1 MRHLKFLLA
10 MLALLAFAGAVH
22 ARSDE
27 LADPAPIAIPGGLT
41 DKQINREIQRS
52 LLSRGWRVSDSKP
65 GQIDSVLNLREHEA
79 RIRISWDDA
88 QVRIAYVGS
97 VNLDYKEK
105 RGKRYIHSNYLN
117 WMNYLQNDIYANL
130 AVAKLGDD

>member
-10 MLALLAFAGAVH
+10 MLALLALAGTVH

-27 LADPAPIAIPGGLT
+27 LADPAPIAIPAGLT

-52 LLSRGWRVSDSKP
+52 LLSRGWRVSDSQP
-65 GQIDSVLNLREHEA
+65 GRIDSVLNLREHEA